1 MFRLAEEQR
10 LPMVVFAE
18 GGGGRPGETDYMGV
32 AGLDVPTFRMLAGH
46 SGRAPTVAIVS
57 GRCFAGNAAV
67 AGCCD
72 VIIATENAN
81 LGMGGPAMIEGGGLG
96 VFSPEEVGPVGVQEP
111 NGVID
116 ILVADEADAVAA
128 AKRYLA
134 YFQGPVTDWT
144 AADQER
150 LRRAIPENRLRAYD
164 VRAVIDLLCDEGSVL
179 ELRPRHGIG
188 IITALVRVAGK
199 PMGLI
204 ANNPRHL
211 GGAIDAE
218 AAEKG
223 ARFMDLCEAYGLP
236 ILSLCDTPGFMVG
249 PPAEETALVRRVS
262 RMFLTGAALTVPLMT
277 WSCARATAS
286 ARRPWPQGRSRR
298 RSSSS
303 PGRPAS
309 SAAWASKARC
319 ASPTATNSRRSRTPR
334 SARPPIAAMSTRS
347 TRRARPPAW
356 RPSSR
361 STRLSTRPK
370 RATGSSGRWPPWP
383 RRTSRSA
390 SAAPSSRRGE
400 RSPPDQAARR

>member
-1 MFRLAEEQR
+1 
-10 LPMVVFAE
+10 
-18 GGGGRPGETDYMGV
+18 MGV

-116 ILVADEADAVAA
+116 ILVADEAEAVAA

-134 YFQGPVTDWT
+134 YFQGPLTEWS

-164 VRAVIDLLCDEGSVL
+164 VRSVIDLLCDEGSVL

-188 IITALVRVAGK
+188 MITALVRIAGK

-223 ARFMDLCEAYGLP
+223 ARFMDLCETHGLP

-262 RMFLTGAALTVPLMT
+262 RMFLSGAALTVPLMT
-277 WSCARATAS
+277 VVLRKGYGLGAQAMAAGSFQAPLFIVSWPTGEFGGMGLEGAVRLAYRNELAAIADPAEREATYRRHVDALYEKGKATSMAAFLEIDAVIDPAETRHWILRA
-286 ARRPWPQGRSRR
+286 
-298 RSSSS
+298 
-303 PGRPAS
+303 
-309 SAAWASKARC
+309 
-319 ASPTATNSRRSRTPR
+319 
-334 SARPPIAAMSTRS
+334 
-347 TRRARPPAW
+347 
-356 RPSSR
+356 
-361 STRLSTRPK
+361 L
-370 RATGSSGRWPPWP
+370 
-383 RRTSRSA
+383 A
-390 SAAPSSRRGE
+390 SAAPAERPQGKRRPFV
-400 RSPPDQAARR
+400 PPR